1 MSSVF
6 GLRKVTEVFIAS
18 ENLSAGN
25 FINKWN
31 DSGTAKVRKAD
42 ATTEGK
48 QADGFVLV
56 AVTIGN
62 PVVVY
67 SIGQINNQLSGLT
80 VGTQYYLNTTPGGV
94 TITPPATPGNIVQ
107 KLGTTSSA
115 TEMLFDPYDPVVVT

>member
-1 MSSVF
+1 MSSAF
-6 GLRKVTEVFIAS
+6 GLRRVTEVFIAS

-31 DSGTAKVRKAD
+31 DSGTAKARKAD

-80 VGTQYYLNTTPGGV
+80 VGTVYYLSTTPGGV
-94 TITPPATPGNIVQ
+94 TITAPSTPGNIVQ

-115 TEMLFDPYDPVVVT
+115 TEMVFDPYDPLVVT